1 MLSNDSVI
9 FFFFGGGVFF
19 FFPGHQLRYPSAGK
33 ISAFY
38 ITKKVPI
45 FNISEYFCTLLP
57 TPNGRMRI
65 QASYTSVTLT
75 ASLLATGTIVA
86 LLTALGT
93 DYWLL
98 ASSACPN
105 SPTLSQDGTS
115 PPPQPE
121 PTVLDFLHEGFLWR
135 CSFRDRDHDTVWKF
149 LVSNQ
154 PHSKLCS
161 HSRLFPLPGD
171 SRLDYDDFIFGF
183 LYLLALCLYLIWT
196 EGLVDL
202 AAYANS
208 DWTHASTCVTTRYG
222 WSFGAAWAAVPLALF
237 SGLLFLLIGWAHIER
252 RHNRDLPKEP

>member
-1 MLSNDSVI
+1 
-9 FFFFGGGVFF
+9 
-19 FFPGHQLRYPSAGK
+19 
-33 ISAFY
+33 
-38 ITKKVPI
+38 
-45 FNISEYFCTLLP
+45 
-57 TPNGRMRI
+57 MRV

-115 PPPQPE
+115 PPPEPE
-121 PTVLDFLHEGFLWR
+121 PIVLDFLHEGFLWR

-154 PHSKLCS
+154 PHSKICS

-171 SRLDYDDFIFGF
+171 SRLDYDDFIFELRQTWAVLVLAGAVAAALGGLLAICATPHNSSFLFQAAGVLFLIAGF

-202 AAYANS
+202 AAYVNS
-208 DWTHASTCVTTRYG
+208 DWTHASSCVTTRYG

-237 SGLLFLLIGWAHIER
+237 SGLLFLLIGWAHLER